1 MKEFCKAIGLLV
13 FYLFIFSCL
22 IGCSSK
28 EDTIVVS
35 NNQFIQTNYDY
46 NCLDGTKTFTQIILC
61 YQAQDSSEKAQN
73 NLTNS
78 LIADTKH

>member
-1 MKEFCKAIGLLV
+1 MKELCKIIGLFV
-13 FYLFIFSCL
+13 FYLFAFSFLPSCA
-22 IGCSSK
+22 SDK
-28 EDTIVVS
+28 ETIVVS

-78 LIADTKH
+78 LIADTKN